1 MKVKTTNKNINAVFD
16 TSKYKKKYLNCE
28 IIFSDKKGE
37 LKMEHITMSM
47 FLKAI
52 EFGFEIDYI
61 KIENKKYGAV
71 I

>member
-1 MKVKTTNKNINAVFD
+1 MKGKTTKNINAVFD

-28 IIFSDKKGE
+28 IIFSDKKGR
-37 LKMEHITMSM
+37 LKLEHVTIAM
-47 FLKAI
+47 FKKAI

-61 KIENKKYGAV
+61 KIDNKKYGAV